1 MAQPRITSTLTF
13 DEKLFEEYF
22 AGKDRPLNRRDA
34 LIFSIGDGL
43 LFGIWF
49 WAGIL
54 FNFNFNLMGWI
65 FGRVV
70 GLALVLGIAE
80 ALTGA
85 TIFWPRRLWRKTYT
99 RFFVRHG
106 VDSDA
111 PRPWTCTLRSHAGPN
126 QVEMSYLTKDGSFEV
141 LNQSYKKFDRI
152 LVTKHLIVLITHF
165 DLGSP
170 FDFWHRDTY
179 ANALADREATE
190 DAIFLRGSITGM
202 DNKPLSDED
211 FIAYVGRKISRH

>member
-65 FGRVV
+65 FGIVV

-99 RFFVRHG
+99 RFFC
-106 VDSDA
+106 A
-111 PRPWTCTLRSHAGPN
+111 PWCRQRCAPSLDLHATQPCRSQPG
-126 QVEMSYLTKDGSFEV
+126 
-141 LNQSYKKFDRI
+141 
-152 LVTKHLIVLITHF
+152 
-165 DLGSP
+165 
-170 FDFWHRDTY
+170 
-179 ANALADREATE
+179 
-190 DAIFLRGSITGM
+190 
-202 DNKPLSDED
+202 
-211 FIAYVGRKISRH
+211 